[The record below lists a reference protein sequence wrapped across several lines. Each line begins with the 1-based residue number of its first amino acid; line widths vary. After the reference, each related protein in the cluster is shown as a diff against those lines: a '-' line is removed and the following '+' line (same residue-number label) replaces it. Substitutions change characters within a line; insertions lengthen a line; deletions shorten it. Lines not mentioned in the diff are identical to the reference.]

1 MNMVSEMAR
10 GALDARAPR
19 ARPIFPPV
27 AWIHDR
33 GYVFRSHL
41 NRYKAELVGEAL
53 GAEVLSAALGPMPP
67 VPDGDP
73 LLPLKQVAAKLG
85 IHRRTVGRLIVE
97 SGRGIGRRHAGTPR
111 VQAEPQP
118 AATEA
123 A

>member
-1 MNMVSEMAR
+1 MSLISELAQGEPGAR
-10 GALDARAPR
+10 PTRAQ
-19 ARPIFPPV
+19 PIFPPV
-27 AWIHDR
+27 AWINDR

-73 LLPLKQVAAKLG
+73 LLPLKQVAAELG

-97 SGRGIGRRHAGTPR
+97 SGRGIGRRHAGTPI
-111 VQAEPQP
+111 VKATPQP
-118 AATEA
+118 DAAA